1 VAKLR
6 WGANAPDDTRAARE
20 LLIDAAET
28 CFQRFG
34 VNKTTI
40 EDVAATAKVSR
51 ATVYR
56 YFVDR
61 DDLILGVVLREA
73 ERFLQRMS
81 SRVDRASN
89 FGDGLVDFA
98 AYTLRAVRADAN
110 LALLFAP
117 EIAGVTTSVAGASKA
132 LFSMVTDFLRPYFE
146 AADKAGVLR
155 PGLDLDDAAE
165 WTLRTTL
172 SLMTVEGPRPRTEAQ
187 LKDFLRTFL
196 VPVLLNETP
205 TRPRRRRQQLS
216 ARG

>member
-1 VAKLR
+1 MAKLR

-20 LLIDAAET
+20 ILIDAAET

-40 EDVAATAKVSR
+40 EDVAATANVSR

-73 ERFLQRMS
+73 ERFLARMS

-132 LFSMVTDFLRPYFE
+132 LFSMVTEFLRPYFE
-146 AADKAGVLR
+146 AAEKAGVLR

-165 WTLRTTL
+165 WTLRTIL

-205 TRPRRRRQQLS
+205 TRRRRQQLS
-216 ARG
+216 ASG

>member
-1 VAKLR
+1 MAKLR

-73 ERFLQRMS
+73 ERFLARMS

-132 LFSMVTDFLRPYFE
+132 LFSMVTEFLRPYFE
-146 AADKAGVLR
+146 AANKAGVLR

-165 WTLRTTL
+165 WTLRTIL
-172 SLMTVEGPRPRTEAQ
+172 SLMTVEGPRPRTETQ

-205 TRPRRRRQQLS
+205 TRRRGQQLS